1 MTGRFRGMYLCK
13 RGLNRS
19 EFAPPRFTIILNR
32 RFNYG
37 YGLWTFV
44 APIKTK
50 VTLMY
55 NYECKLTNK

>member
-19 EFAPPRFTIILNR
+19 EFTPPRFTIIQINR

-44 APIKTK
+44 APIKK
-50 VTLMY
+50 Q
-55 NYECKLTNK
+55 KLHLCIMMSVN

>member
-44 APIKTK
+44 APIKK
-50 VTLMY
+50 Q
-55 NYECKLTNK
+55 KLHLCIMLLFGRK